1 MRNETTLNSSEQIIT
16 NSLLG
21 FQGFQIADLYGQ
33 YSIEFN
39 SNSLKLSSGMNT
51 VEKDLTTTGLVADWQ
66 FYSVAS
72 GVVSSDEQS
81 WTIGQFVSSLT
92 ATTETNYDVFNDPYE
107 KYVLKVVPA
116 LTGNPSI
123 YIDNLNLE
131 VDLDSVI
138 SIRFKAKAKSKA
150 ICLGKIKAYWAYDG
164 GIFNISAETALHTS
178 DDYIQYKIE
187 PIWKG
192 TIGRLQIEFVDLPEN
207 NDRPDEIVIDLIQI
221 QSNEDVFDLNN
232 KLSKIRWIVEDR
244 DIKIYLGQQKN
255 PFLEKKNFISLDTY
269 NTKYLDSTANS
280 YDYDHPFIQFGKIDN
295 NAGDSLVGY
304 SKVSFIIGETYVPTN
319 YKVINFNQSVKLP
332 STGGVRLFTY
342 HDGTLY
348 CATDGFI
355 SDKISENP
363 DDRQSKIFYYKS
375 DSESWYL
382 EDINFDR
389 KKIFDN
395 AGNYNLYGVIRPLT
409 AISYKGKLF
418 LSGHYGNIN
427 P

>member
-1 MRNETTLNSSEQIIT
+1 M
-16 NSLLG
+16 
-21 FQGFQIADLYGQ
+21 
-33 YSIEFN
+33 
-39 SNSLKLSSGMNT
+39 
-51 VEKDLTTTGLVADWQ
+51 
-66 FYSVAS
+66 
-72 GVVSSDEQS
+72 
-81 WTIGQFVSSLT
+81 
-92 ATTETNYDVFNDPYE
+92 
-107 KYVLKVVPA
+107 
-116 LTGNPSI
+116 
-123 YIDNLNLE
+123 
-131 VDLDSVI
+131 
-138 SIRFKAKAKSKA
+138 
-150 ICLGKIKAYWAYDG
+150 
-164 GIFNISAETALHTS
+164 HTS

-192 TIGRLQIEFVDLPEN
+192 NIGRLQIEFVDLPEN

-269 NTKYLDSTANS
+269 STKYLDSTANS

-319 YKVINFNQSVKLP
+319 CKVIDFNQSVKLP
-332 STGGVRLFTY
+332 STGGIRLFTY

-363 DDRQSKIFYYKS
+363 NDRQSKIFYYKS

-382 EDINFDR
+382 EDINFER

-395 AGNYNLYGVIRPLT
+395 AGNYNLNGVIRPLT
-409 AISYKGKLF
+409 MISYKGKLF
-418 LSGHYGNIN
+418 LSGHYGSIKS
-427 P
+427 